1 MSFRDRLREAQ
12 RRHGSLLCIGLDPDP
27 QMLEGR
33 HIPSFLQA
41 VIEATC
47 DIVCCYKVNL
57 AFFEV
62 LGPGGMNVL
71 LEAIAPVPPSVPV
84 IADAKRG
91 DVPHV
96 ARLYARALLEVY
108 GFDAITVNPYGG
120 PDALEPFLEYQDKGV
135 FVWCRGSNPGAAH
148 LQALPT
154 ADGRPFFLV
163 VADMVRALDRGNA
176 GLVVGATAPDDIVA
190 VRRLC
195 PDMPLLV
202 PGVGPQGGDLEAAVA
217 AGLDREGGGLIVVA
231 ARRVLYADG
240 RPLEPQAVRRRAQA
254 LRDEIER
261 ARQKASSTQ
270 GHAGGG

>member
-1 MSFRDRLREAQ
+1 
-12 RRHGSLLCIGLDPDP
+12 
-27 QMLEGR
+27 
-33 HIPSFLQA
+33 
-41 VIEATC
+41 
-47 DIVCCYKVNL
+47 
-57 AFFEV
+57 
-62 LGPGGMNVL
+62 
-71 LEAIAPVPPSVPV
+71 
-84 IADAKRG
+84 
-91 DVPHV
+91 
-96 ARLYARALLEVY
+96 
-108 GFDAITVNPYGG
+108 
-120 PDALEPFLEYQDKGV
+120 
-135 FVWCRGSNPGAAH
+135 
-148 LQALPT
+148 
-154 ADGRPFFLV
+154 
-163 VADMVRALDRGNA
+163 MVRALDRGNA
-176 GLVVGATAPDDIVA
+176 GLVVGATAPDDIAA

>member
-1 MSFRDRLREAQ
+1 
-12 RRHGSLLCIGLDPDP
+12 
-27 QMLEGR
+27 
-33 HIPSFLQA
+33 
-41 VIEATC
+41 
-47 DIVCCYKVNL
+47 
-57 AFFEV
+57 
-62 LGPGGMNVL
+62 
-71 LEAIAPVPPSVPV
+71 
-84 IADAKRG
+84 
-91 DVPHV
+91 
-96 ARLYARALLEVY
+96 
-108 GFDAITVNPYGG
+108 
-120 PDALEPFLEYQDKGV
+120 
-135 FVWCRGSNPGAAH
+135 
-148 LQALPT
+148 
-154 ADGRPFFLV
+154 
-163 VADMVRALDRGNA
+163 
-176 GLVVGATAPDDIVA
+176 